1 MGLIDINKHYYKPE
15 YGYQNEILKSYNIH
29 LRSDDSIEIII
40 SSKLI
45 FIYYFKYIGIVF
57 IFLNNKYLKYDMII
71 LLDKQLIR
79 F

>member
-1 MGLIDINKHYYKPE
+1 MD
-15 YGYQNEILKSYNIH
+15 

-45 FIYYFKYIGIVF
+45 CIYYFKYIATVF
-57 IFLNNKYLKYDMII
+57 IFLNNKYLKYDMMIS
-71 LLDKQLIR
+71 LDKQLIR

>member
-1 MGLIDINKHYYKPE
+1 MGLIDSNKHYFRPSMDIKTK
-15 YGYQNEILKSYNIH
+15 IIKSCDMD

-45 FIYYFKYIGIVF
+45 CIYYFKYIATVF
-57 IFLNNKYLKYDMII
+57 IF
-71 LLDKQLIR
+71 